1 MKQMLTGALLAFVCV
16 CGCTSYY
23 RVTDPSTDKTYYT
36 KDVKNAGGGAVKI
49 IDESNGNTV
58 TLQNSEVKKI
68 EKQEF
73 QQGIYS
79 R

>member
-1 MKQMLTGALLAFVCV
+1 MKHVLVTALLGLMCIG
-16 CGCTSYY
+16 GCASYY

-36 KDVKNAGGGAVKI
+36 KDVKNLGGGAVKLT
-49 IDESNGNTV
+49 DERNGNIV
-58 TLQNSEVKKI
+58 TLQNSEIKKI